1 MNTRPPPR
9 DIPSA
14 SAPAPHAG
22 AGADATHG
30 WGPGRRLAAIAFGLL
45 CLGLLTVLALQAAGM
60 AFMAW
65 VHASPWHVRPQTIFE
80 LWRLF
85 GEEPGLRTGLRPTTA
100 LPAALALG
108 LAIGLPWLAH
118 AHRPRR
124 PLHGAARFA
133 TTADVRAAGL
143 YAQPSDPRPT
153 ILLGRHRG
161 RFLALAGQRSVLL
174 SAPTRSGKGVGVVI
188 PNLLHWPDSA
198 VVLDVKGENFAHTAG
213 FRAERGQA
221 VFAFAPF
228 DSTACSHRW
237 NPLDAVRNEP
247 LHRVADLLGIGQAFF
262 PNDGSGSATEGFFND
277 QARNFFLGLGLLML
291 ETPGW
296 PRTLGEMLRQSSGRG
311 RPLRQHLRHLMAS
324 RQAQGQPLSP
334 DCTDALMRLLSN
346 SDNTLAG
353 VVATLHAALTLFADA
368 VVDAATSA
376 TDFDLAALRRQ
387 PMSVYVCIPPN
398 RLGTARPLLN
408 LFFSQVVSLN
418 THTLPEQDPTLR
430 LQCLLLLDELAALGR
445 MPMLAQAAAF
455 LGGYNLRLLT
465 VVQAMSQLDALYG
478 PHEARSFA
486 TNHGLQILFAPREQ
500 RDAEDYSAML
510 GQFTEVATSRGRSR
524 SSGPR
529 SQHTVSRNDSDQ
541 RRPLLLPQEFRELG
555 SERLVVVGESG
566 PPILADKIRYHRD
579 DAFLQRL
586 RPPPPRPALDMLH
599 HLAVV
604 QRLSLPAA
612 GRPTAMDDL
621 DLDTPD
627 HHAAVPTPQDTDPAH
642 LAATLDSF
650 FAGGLIERLDEAT
663 ADDDAHDELHTDAV
677 TDTGIDTPTST

>member
-1 MNTRPPPR
+1 MSPQP
-9 DIPSA
+9 D
-14 SAPAPHAG
+14 PAPSSTAGVHPRTRAG
-22 AGADATHG
+22 ASPRWSLGRQMAATV
-30 WGPGRRLAAIAFGLL
+30 
-45 CLGLLTVLALQAAGM
+45 LGVLALAALALLALQLAGM
-60 AFMAW
+60 GFMAW
-65 VHASPWHVRPQTIFE
+65 VHATPWHVHPHTIFE

-85 GEEPGLRTGLRPTTA
+85 GSEPGLRTGLRTA
-100 LPAALALG
+100 TAVPAALALVV
-108 LAIGLPWLAH
+108 AIGLPWVAQ
-118 AHRPRR
+118 AHRTRR

-133 TTADVRAAGL
+133 TAADVRAAGI
-143 YAQPSDPRPT
+143 YAQPSDTEPA

-161 RFLALAGQRSVLL
+161 RFLALPGQLSVLL

-188 PNLLHWPDSA
+188 PNLLHWPDSV

-228 DSTACSHRW
+228 DSGACSHRW

-247 LHRVADLLGIGQAFF
+247 LHRVTDLLSIGQAFF
-262 PNDGSGSATEGFFND
+262 PNDGSGTATEGFFND
-277 QARNFFLGLGLLML
+277 QARNLFLGLGLLLL
-291 ETPGW
+291 ETPDW

-311 RPLRQHLRHLMAS
+311 RPLRQHLRHLMTA
-324 RQAQGQPLSP
+324 RRAQGQPLSP

-376 TDFDLAALRRQ
+376 TDIDLAALRRY

-398 RLGTARPLLN
+398 RLGAARPLLS
-408 LFFSQVVSLN
+408 LFFSQVVNLN
-418 THTLPEQDPTLR
+418 THTLPEQDPSLR
-430 LQCLLLLDELAALGR
+430 LQCLLVLDEFAALGR
-445 MPMLAQAAAF
+445 VPVLAQAAAF

-478 PHEARSFA
+478 PHEARTFA
-486 TNHGLQILFAPREQ
+486 TNHGMQILFAPREQ

-529 SQHTVSRNDSDQ
+529 SQLTVSRNDSDQ
-541 RRPLLLPQEFRELG
+541 RRPLLMPQEFRELG
-555 SERLVVVGESG
+555 SERLVLVGEVG
-566 PPILADKIRYHRD
+566 PPILADKIRYHREP
-579 DAFLQRL
+579 AFLLRL
-586 RPPPPRPALDMLH
+586 RPPPPRPALDMSH

-604 QRLSLPAA
+604 QRLSLPT
-612 GRPTAMDDL
+612 GEQQPPMDDI
-621 DLDTPD
+621 DLDAPD
-627 HHAAVPTPQDTDPAH
+627 NGVNGDFPPAPPETDPVQ

-650 FAGGLIERLDEAT
+650 FAGGLIERLDDEISDGDK
-663 ADDDAHDELHTDAV
+663 ADNEVHT
-677 TDTGIDTPTST
+677 DTPTST